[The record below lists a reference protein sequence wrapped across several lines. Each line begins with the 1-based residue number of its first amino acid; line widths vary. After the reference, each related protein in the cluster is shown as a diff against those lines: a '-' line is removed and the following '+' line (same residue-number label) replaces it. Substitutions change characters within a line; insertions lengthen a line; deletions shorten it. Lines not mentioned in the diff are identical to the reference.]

1 MVRKVTLDELH
12 EMAAEAREAI
22 WAEAAEYGREPKV
35 YLHWTAGHYADGDE
49 NQMYLDDYHIAIDWD
64 GGIYVDHPL
73 DETLAHTFRRNTGS
87 IGVTLTCAY
96 NANTNDLGEEPPT
109 DIQIE
114 TMAQVVWK
122 LCDALWLTVDLDHV
136 MSHGEAADNC
146 DGLRPHTEYG
156 PQADVQRWD
165 LQYLGTED
173 SPYYTADHSDPIT
186 GANVIR
192 GKAIWYKQTYG
203 GMSNE

>member
-1 MVRKVTLDELH
+1 MVRKVSLDELY
-12 EMAAEAREAI
+12 EMASEARESI
-22 WAEAAEYGREPKV
+22 WAEAAEYGRDPKI

-49 NQMYLDDYHIAIDWD
+49 NQMYLNDYHIAIDWD
-64 GGIYVDHPL
+64 GSIYVDRPL

-96 NANTNDLGEEPPT
+96 KANTEDLGEEPPT

-114 TMAQVVWK
+114 AMAQVVWK

-173 SPYYTADHSDPIT
+173 SPYYTSDHSDPIT
-186 GANVIR
+186 GGNVIR

-203 GMSNE
+203 GINNE

>member
-1 MVRKVTLDELH
+1 MVRKVSLDELY
-12 EMAAEAREAI
+12 EMASEARESI
-22 WAEAAEYGREPKV
+22 WAEAAEYGRDPKI
-35 YLHWTAGHYADGDE
+35 YLHWTAGHYADGDK
-49 NQMYLDDYHIAIDWD
+49 NQMYLNDYHIAIDWD
-64 GGIYVDHPL
+64 GSIYVDHPL

-114 TMAQVVWK
+114 AMAQVVWK

-146 DGLRPHTEYG
+146 DGLFVHTPYG
-156 PQADVQRWD
+156 PESTVERWD

-192 GKAIWYKQTYG
+192 GKAIFYKQTYG
-203 GMSNE
+203 GMNNE